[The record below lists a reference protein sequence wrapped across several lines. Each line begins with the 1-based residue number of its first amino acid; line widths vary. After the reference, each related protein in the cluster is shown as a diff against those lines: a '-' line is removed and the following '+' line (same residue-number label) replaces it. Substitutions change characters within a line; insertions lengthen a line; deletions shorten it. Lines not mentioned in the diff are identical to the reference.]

1 MDSGNR
7 KSDVLDMGR
16 PTCVGIIGGG
26 QLGKM
31 IAHEARRMSFK
42 VIVLDPTEGCPAAR
56 IADEQIVADFKD
68 ESAIMLLADRC
79 DVLTYEIELAN
90 SSALRQLEE
99 RNYPV
104 RPAPESLRI
113 IQNKYRQKSFLKDHG
128 IAVPKFAPVESEAHL
143 HELCDRFGLPAVLK
157 ATEDSYDGRGNYV
170 IKTKN
175 DIAKA
180 FAYFAGRETMLE
192 KFVPFTKEVSVMVAR
207 NPSGQIESFPVVENI
222 HTDSILDVT
231 VAPARVS
238 RAVEKKAMALA
249 RKAMQVLHGAGIFGI
264 EMFVTRRGDVMINE
278 IAPRVHNSGHYTNEA
293 CPVSQFEQHLR
304 AVLDL
309 PLAKPELLSP
319 AAMINILGPEG
330 FEGPYAV
337 TGLEQMMAVPGA
349 VLYIYGKKV
358 SKPRRKLGHVTAT
371 GRTVGEAL
379 ARARRARNAIK
390 LVPSTKQEGKEMAPL
405 N

>member
-1 MDSGNR
+1 MS
-7 KSDVLDMGR
+7 R
-16 PTCVGIIGGG
+16 PTCIGIIGGG

-68 ESAIMLLADRC
+68 EQAIMLLAQKC

-113 IQNKYRQKSFLKDHG
+113 IQNKYRQKSFLQEHG
-128 IAVPKFAPVESEAHL
+128 IAVTEFARVESEEHL
-143 HELCDRFGLPAVLK
+143 RQLCEKFGLPAVLK

-170 IKTKN
+170 IKTKA
-175 DIAKA
+175 DISKA
-180 FAYFAGRETMLE
+180 YAYFAGSEMMLE
-192 KFVPFTKEVSVMVAR
+192 KFIPFSKEVSVMVAR
-207 NPSGQIESFPVVENI
+207 NPSGQIESFPVVENV
-222 HTDSILDVT
+222 HTNSILDVT
-231 VAPARVS
+231 TAPARVS
-238 RAVEKKAMALA
+238 KSVEKKAMALA
-249 RKAMQVLHGAGIFGI
+249 KKTMQVLHGAGIFGI
-264 EMFVTRRGDVMINE
+264 EMFVTKRGDVMINE

-293 CPVSQFEQHLR
+293 CSVSQFEQHLR

-309 PLAKPELLSP
+309 PLARPELLSP

-337 TGLEQMMAVPGA
+337 TGLERMMAVPGA
-349 VLYIYGKKV
+349 ALYIYGKKV

-371 GRTVGEAL
+371 GRTVSEAL
-379 ARARRARNAIK
+379 ERARKARNAIK
-390 LVPSTKQEGKEMAPL
+390 LVPASSTTTAKEKEAPQ
-405 N
+405 